1 MLYSSW
7 VRFIPRY
14 YKFTKDNGRRLEVV
28 LSCKCHKFLGFIHKT
43 SVTHNVETRRMF
55 VNGKIV
61 KICNNSNNLI
71 GVSVLHFVCNLSS
84 KGRNLTT
91 KGHSF

>member
-1 MLYSSW
+1 MYLKIHLLCEQLSL
-7 VRFIPRY
+7 FL
-14 YKFTKDNGRRLEVV
+14 TKDDDRGMEMV
-28 LSCKCHKFLGFIHKT
+28 LSCECYKFPGFIHKT
-43 SVTHNVETRRMF
+43 SVTHNVETRSMF

-71 GVSVLHFVCNLSS
+71 GVSVLRFVCNLSS
-84 KGRNLTT
+84 KGRNLT